1 MSPLQGCRCRAGLKT
16 PQERPADPS
25 PQTGAQQPQ
34 AQSLLGAPA
43 SGPERPDA
51 AGLPPADTSV
61 VVTSV
66 APPPPALA
74 GSSPFGRSRSCH
86 PRVPLGEGWRRP
98 AAVAS
103 SGCPRGPLA
112 AGGAALLPAPESP
125 AATSHCCSSQQRK
138 HVTDRAK
145 TLSVIDP
152 GPIRVGSPLAGH
164 PGRCSSYCGGDHYAS
179 V

>member
-1 MSPLQGCRCRAGLKT
+1 M
-16 PQERPADPS
+16 
-25 PQTGAQQPQ
+25 
-34 AQSLLGAPA
+34 

-51 AGLPPADTSV
+51 AGLPPADTPV

-112 AGGAALLPAPESP
+112 AGGAALLPALKSP
-125 AATSHCCSSQQRK
+125 GATSRCCSSQQRK
-138 HVTDRAK
+138 HVTVRAK

-179 V
+179 VTRPSPGAGDLEIVCFS